1 MAFLLL
7 VLVLVMQVVSRAEI
21 SAADP
26 ELSSVP
32 VPTNIKIEAY
42 NLNSDVRWDYP
53 EMLET
58 PVFTVQVK
66 TYGKGLWIDAC
77 NTSHHNCNIFSMTVD
92 PSSGLWARVKA
103 RLGQEESA
111 YAESKEF
118 ILCKEGKVGPP
129 NLVVSQEEDNIII
142 DISHPL
148 VVVDGKEW
156 GAIYD
161 EEKDCHS
168 FIYRVYE
175 RISGS
180 ETTYIHNT
188 DPEDDC
194 NETQCHLRV
203 SVSSLNAEHC
213 ITADGF
219 SEKWDVTTEKSRE
232 VCITTRGHESIAD
245 SVWIPVGAAIVLFVV
260 FSLVVL
266 CCNIKKINS
275 CKKEN
280 IMLPKSLLSV
290 VKNSSSEAKL
300 ESKYV
305 SPITYEAIVLENEE
319 VIWKEQLS
327 PATISSTHTEDNTT
341 NVEDRDLSSETE
353 LVTIEENTFDVV
365 PGSPLT
371 PAVREDCVHSSSNQS
386 EPGSV
391 ALNSYHS
398 RNGSDSGLQGSDSL
412 SDSEFPPNTNTEIK
426 TGEQES
432 GLLRNATTSFGYD
445 KPHVFVDLLVDE
457 VGKESLIGYRATAD
471 SKEFSSDQPT

>member
-1 MAFLLL
+1 MAFLL
-7 VLVLVMQVVSRAEI
+7 LVLVMQVVSRAEI

-53 EMLET
+53 EMLEI

-77 NTSHHNCNIFSMTVD
+77 NTSHHSCNIFSMTDD

-118 ILCKEGKVGPP
+118 ILCKDGKVGPP
-129 NLVVSQEEDNIII
+129 NLEVRQKEDQIII
-142 DISHPL
+142 DIFHPS
-148 VVVDGKEW
+148 VVIDGQEL
-156 GAIYD
+156 GTIYD
-161 EEKDCHS
+161 EENTCYL
-168 FIYRVYE
+168 FMYRVYE

-180 ETTYIHNT
+180 EITRTHTINQ
-188 DPEDDC
+188 EDDC
-194 NETQCHLRV
+194 NETKCHL
-203 SVSSLNAEHC
+203 SILVSSLNAEHC

-219 SEKWDVTTEKSRE
+219 SERWHVTTKKSKE
-232 VCITTRGHESIAD
+232 VCITTHSHESNTD
-245 SVWIPVGAAIVLFVV
+245 SVWIPVGTACLLFVV
-260 FSLVVL
+260 VSLVVL
-266 CCNIKKINS
+266 CCNMKKMNS

-305 SPITYEAIVLENEE
+305 SPITYEAIVSENEKK
-319 VIWKEQLS
+319 VIWEEQLS
-327 PATISSTHTEDNTT
+327 PATISSTHTEDNPAK
-341 NVEDRDLSSETE
+341 VEDRDLSSETE
-353 LVTIEENTFDVV
+353 VVTIEENTSDMV

-371 PAVREDCVHSSSNQS
+371 PAVKEDCVHSSSNQS
-386 EPGSV
+386 EPSSV

-398 RNGSDSGLQGSDSL
+398 RNGSDSGLQESDSS
-412 SDSEFPPNTNTEIK
+412 SDS
-426 TGEQES
+426 GGQES

-445 KPHVFVDLLVDE
+445 KPHVLVDLLVDE
-457 VGKESLIGYRATAD
+457 GGKESLIGYRVTAD
-471 SKEFSSDQPT
+471 SKELS

>member
-7 VLVLVMQVVSRAEI
+7 VLIMQVVSRAEI

-42 NLNSDVRWDYP
+42 NLNSDILWDYP

-58 PVFTVQVK
+58 PVFTVVK
-66 TYGKGLWIDAC
+66 TYGKGLWINAC
-77 NTSHHNCNIFSMTVD
+77 NTSHYNCNIFSMTD
-92 PSSGLWARVKA
+92 DLSSGLWARVKD

-111 YAESKEF
+111 CVESKEF
-118 ILCKEGKVGPP
+118 ILCREGKVGPP
-129 NLVVSQEEDNIII
+129 NLDVRQEENQIII
-142 DISHPL
+142 DIFHPL
-148 VVVDGKEW
+148 VVVDGKELA
-156 GAIYD
+156 AIYD
-161 EEKDCHS
+161 EENTCYS
-168 FIYRVYE
+168 FIMYE

-180 ETTYIHNT
+180 ETTHTHNT
-188 DPEDDC
+188 NQEDDC
-194 NETQCHLRV
+194 NETHCHLSI

-219 SEKWDVTTEKSRE
+219 SERWHVTTEKSKE
-232 VCITTRGHESIAD
+232 VCITTRSHESIAD
-245 SVWIPVGAAIVLFVV
+245 SVWIPAGATILLFVV

-266 CCNIKKINS
+266 CCNIKNMNS

-290 VKNSSSEAKL
+290 VKNSSSEAKS

-305 SPITYEAIVLENEE
+305 SPATYEAIVPENEK
-319 VIWKEQLS
+319 VIWEELLS
-327 PATISSTHTEDNTT
+327 PATISSTHTEDNPAE
-341 NVEDRDLSSETE
+341 VEDRDLSSETE
-353 LVTIEENTFDVV
+353 VVTIEENTSDMV
-365 PGSPLT
+365 PSSPLT
-371 PAVREDCVHSSSNQS
+371 PAVREDYVHSSSNQS

-398 RNGSDSGLQGSDSL
+398 RNGSHSGLQESDSL

-426 TGEQES
+426 TGGQES

-445 KPHVFVDLLVDE
+445 KPHVLVDLLVDE
-457 VGKESLIGYRATAD
+457 GGKVLIGYRATAD
-471 SKEFSSDQPT
+471 SKEFS